1 MTRHS
6 LSWLVKRGIAVA
18 LWLTVAIG
26 GAARSTEYL
35 LPESGDALFGEVFRI
50 ETRYEDTLIQLAR
63 QYSLGYE
70 ELLRVNPGVDP
81 WLPGEGTSVVIP
93 GQRILPPGDRSG
105 IVVNLPENRLYFFP
119 KPRQGEPAKVLTFP
133 VSVGKMDWRT
143 PLGVTT
149 IVSKRVNPTW
159 TPPESV
165 RRDRAKRGEPPLP
178 RVVPPGPD
186 NPLGRH
192 AMRLGIPGGAYLIH
206 GTNNPDAVGMAVT
219 HGCLRMYPED
229 IARMFPEIPIG
240 TRVALI
246 NEPMKLARVSGE
258 IWLEVHPPID
268 AEGQATSVDI
278 GIFEVRLDE
287 LLGETE
293 ALINW
298 DLALAALQVP
308 SGIPLMIG
316 LELEPE
322 VQTFAP
328 DVL

>member
-1 MTRHS
+1 MDRHS
-6 LSWLVKRGIAVA
+6 LTHRFQRCIAVG
-18 LWLTVAIG
+18 LLLVG
-26 GAARSTEYL
+26 GALVSARAAEYV
-35 LPESGDALFGEVFRI
+35 LPDTGDALFGEVLRI
-50 ETRYEDTLIQLAR
+50 ETRFEDTLIQLAR

-81 WLPGEGTSVVIP
+81 WLPGEGTTILIP
-93 GQRILPPGDRSG
+93 GQRILPPGGRSG
-105 IVVNLPENRLYFFP
+105 IVVDLPENRLYYFP
-119 KPRQGEPAKVLTFP
+119 KPRKGEPAKVLTFP

-159 TPPESV
+159 TPPDSV
-165 RRDRAKRGEPPLP
+165 RRDRARRGEPPLP

-229 IARMFPEIPIG
+229 IARMFPDVPIG

-246 NEPMKLARVSGE
+246 NEPMKLARVGGE

-268 AEGQATSVDI
+268 EQGQAAAVDV
-278 GIFEVRLDE
+278 GIFEASLDA
-287 LLGETE
+287 LLGEAE

-298 DLALAALQVP
+298 DLALEALQSP
-308 SGIPLMIG
+308 SGVPLMIG

-322 VQTFAP
+322 VKTYAP

>member
-1 MTRHS
+1 MGCPKPIIVVLLTT
-6 LSWLVKRGIAVA
+6 LFA
-18 LWLTVAIG
+18 LLTTSMR
-26 GAARSTEYL
+26 AAEYV
-35 LPESGDALFGEVFRI
+35 LPESGDALFGEVLQI
-50 ETRYEDTLIQLAR
+50 ETRYEDTLIQIAR

-70 ELLRVNPGVDP
+70 ELLRVNPSVDP
-81 WLPGEGTSVVIP
+81 WLPGEGTTIVIP
-93 GQRILPPGDRSG
+93 GQRILPAGERSG
-105 IVVNLPENRLYFFP
+105 IVVNLPENRLYFYP
-119 KPRQGEPAKVLTFP
+119 KPRAGQPAKVLTFP

-143 PLGVTT
+143 PLGTTT
-149 IVSKRVNPTW
+149 IVSKRTNPTW

-229 IARMFPEIPIG
+229 IARMFPDVPIG

-246 NEPMKLARVSGE
+246 NEPVKLARVGGE

-268 AEGQATSVDI
+268 AEGQATAVDLSL
-278 GIFEVRLDE
+278 FEARLDE
-287 LLGETE
+287 LLGDAEVI
-293 ALINW
+293 INW
-298 DLALAALQVP
+298 DSALEALRTP
-308 SGIPLMIG
+308 SGVPLMIG
-316 LELEPE
+316 LELAPE
-322 VQTFAP
+322 VETFAP